1 MRIFISKKRAVGLM
15 AVALMMG
22 WGAQSHACTNLIAG
36 KKATVDGSTMIT
48 YAADSHT
55 LFGFLDYYPA
65 ADHKAGDMR
74 KVYDWDTGKYLSEIP
89 EVAHTY
95 KVVGNI
101 NEHQVTIAESTWGG
115 RHECEDTTGK
125 VDYGSLIYI
134 GLQRAKTA
142 REAIKVMTDLVA
154 QWGYCSEGESFSIGD
169 PNEVWVLE
177 MIGKGGKEKGAV
189 WVAIR
194 IPDDCISAHANQ
206 ARIHKIPFKDKE
218 NCMYSKDVVS
228 FARKMGW
235 FNGKD
240 EDFDFS
246 LTYCPPD
253 YGTLRGCDARAW
265 SFFNKYAAGMDRY
278 LPYLEGKKGA
288 EIMPLYVK
296 PDRLL
301 SVRNMQDM
309 MRDHFEGTPYDMT
322 QDPGAKNYL
331 MPETGD
337 NQNISTQGTPF
348 EGATINVVVDS
359 VTYCHERAIATQ
371 QTGFVFCTQ
380 MRSWLPDPVGGIIW
394 FGVDDANTAVFVPM
408 YCCINEVPE
417 SYREGKGDLYTFD
430 FDAAFWVNNLIAN
443 QCYHRY
449 SQMIPD
455 VRRVQQGIEDA
466 FQAQQ
471 PQVEAKALAIYKN
484 NPADAVEFLTNYSVN
499 SAQATTRKYQDLAK
513 YLFVKFLD
521 GNIKKEKDGKFERN
535 PYGNPVS
542 PKYGGYT
549 QDYFETIVK
558 GSGDYLRVK
567 EIEK

>member
-1 MRIFISKKRAVGLM
+1 MSIFISKKRALGLL

-265 SFFNKYAAGMDRY
+265 SFFNKYPAGMDRY

-322 QDPGAKNYL
+322 QDPGAKNYFGVPYRYRP
-331 MPETGD
+331 ME
-337 NQNISTQGTPF
+337 F
-348 EGATINVVVDS
+348 VVDS

>member
-1 MRIFISKKRAVGLM
+1 MKLQFSKMRAVGLM
-15 AVALMMG
+15 AAAALVMG

-36 KKATVDGSTMIT
+36 KKATIDGSTMIT

-55 LFGFLDYYPA
+55 LFGFLDFYPA
-65 ADHKAGDMR
+65 ADHKPGDVR
-74 KVYDWDTGKYLSEIP
+74 KIIDWDTGKYLGDIP

-101 NEHQVTIAESTWGG
+101 NEHQVTVAESTWGG
-115 RHECEDTTGK
+115 RHECEDTTGRI
-125 VDYGSLIYI
+125 DYGSLIYI
-134 GLQRAKTA
+134 ALQRSKTA
-142 REAIKVMTDLVA
+142 REALKVMTDLVV
-154 QWGYCSEGESFSIGD
+154 QYGYCSEGESFSVGD

-194 IPDDCISAHANQ
+194 IPDDCISGHANQ

-246 LTYCPPD
+246 NTYCPAD

-265 SFFNKYAAGMDRY
+265 SFFNRYKAGMDRY

-296 PDRLL
+296 PDKLV
-301 SVRNMQDM
+301 SVRDMQNM

-322 QDPGAKNYL
+322 QDPGAKNY
-331 MPETGD
+331 
-337 NQNISTQGTPF
+337 F
-348 EGATINVVVDS
+348 NVPYRYRPMEFKVDS
-359 VTYCHERAIATQ
+359 VTYSHERAIATQ

-380 MRSWLPDPVGGIIW
+380 MRSWLPDAIGGIIW

-408 YCCINEVPE
+408 YCCINEVPD

-471 PQVEAKALAIYKN
+471 PQVEAKAAAIYKN
-484 NPADAVEFLTNYSVN
+484 NPADAIEFLTNYSVN
-499 SAQATTRKYQDLAK
+499 SAQDATHKYQDLAK

-535 PYGNPVS
+535 PYGNPVQ
-542 PKYGGYT
+542 PKFGGYT

-567 EIEK
+567 EVEK

>member
-1 MRIFISKKRAVGLM
+1 MKLQFSKMRAVGLM
-15 AVALMMG
+15 AAAALVMG
-22 WGAQSHACTNLIAG
+22 WGAQSQACTNLIAG
-36 KKATVDGSTMIT
+36 KKATIDGSTMIT

-55 LFGFLDYYPA
+55 LFGFLDFYPA
-65 ADHKAGDMR
+65 TDHKPGDVR
-74 KVYDWDTGKYLSEIP
+74 KIIDWDTGKYLGDIP

-101 NEHQVTIAESTWGG
+101 NEHQVTVAESTWGG
-115 RHECEDTTGK
+115 RHECEDTTGRI
-125 VDYGSLIYI
+125 DYGSLIYI
-134 GLQRAKTA
+134 ALQRSKTA
-142 REAIKVMTDLVA
+142 REALKVMTDLVA
-154 QWGYCSEGESFSIGD
+154 QYGYCSEGESFSVGD

-194 IPDDCISAHANQ
+194 IPDDCISGHANQ

-246 LTYCPPD
+246 NTYCPAD

-265 SFFNKYAAGMDRY
+265 SFFNRYKAGMDRY

-296 PDRLL
+296 PDKLV
-301 SVRNMQDM
+301 SVRDMQNM

-322 QDPGAKNYL
+322 QDPGAKNY
-331 MPETGD
+331 
-337 NQNISTQGTPF
+337 F
-348 EGATINVVVDS
+348 NVPYRYRPMEFKVDS
-359 VTYCHERAIATQ
+359 VTYSHERAIATQ

-380 MRSWLPDPVGGIIW
+380 MRSWLPDAIGGIIW
-394 FGVDDANTAVFVPM
+394 FGVDDANTAVFVPR
-408 YCCINEVPE
+408 YCCINEVPD

-471 PQVEAKALAIYKN
+471 PQVEAKAAAIYKN
-484 NPADAVEFLTNYSVN
+484 NPADAIEFLTNYSVN
-499 SAQATTRKYQDLAK
+499 SAQDATHKYQDLAK

-535 PYGNPVS
+535 PYGNPVQ
-542 PKYGGYT
+542 PKFGGYT

-567 EIEK
+567 EVEK

>member
-1 MRIFISKKRAVGLM
+1 MKLQFSKMRAVGLM
-15 AVALMMG
+15 AAAALVMG
-22 WGAQSHACTNLIAG
+22 WGAQSQACTNLIAG
-36 KKATVDGSTMIT
+36 KKATIDGSTMIT

-55 LFGFLDYYPA
+55 LFGFLDFYPA
-65 ADHKAGDMR
+65 ADHKPGDVR
-74 KVYDWDTGKYLSEIP
+74 KIIDWDTGKYLGDIP

-101 NEHQVTIAESTWGG
+101 NEHQVTVAESTWGG
-115 RHECEDTTGK
+115 RHECEDTTGRI
-125 VDYGSLIYI
+125 DYGSLIYI
-134 GLQRAKTA
+134 ALQRSKTA
-142 REAIKVMTDLVA
+142 REALKVMTDLVA
-154 QWGYCSEGESFSIGD
+154 QYGYCSEGESFSVGD

-194 IPDDCISAHANQ
+194 IPDDCISGHANQ

-246 LTYCPPD
+246 NTYCPAD

-265 SFFNKYAAGMDRY
+265 SFFNRYKAGMDRY

-296 PDRLL
+296 PDKLV
-301 SVRNMQDM
+301 SVRDMQNM

-322 QDPGAKNYL
+322 QDPGAKNY
-331 MPETGD
+331 
-337 NQNISTQGTPF
+337 F
-348 EGATINVVVDS
+348 NVPYRYRPMEFKVDS
-359 VTYCHERAIATQ
+359 VTYSHERAIATQ

-380 MRSWLPDPVGGIIW
+380 MRSWLPDAIGGIIW

-408 YCCINEVPE
+408 YCCINEVPD

-471 PQVEAKALAIYKN
+471 PQVEAKAAAIYKN
-484 NPADAVEFLTNYSVN
+484 NPADAIEFLTNYSVN
-499 SAQATTRKYQDLAK
+499 SAQDATHKYQDLAK

-535 PYGNPVS
+535 PYGNPVQ
-542 PKYGGYT
+542 PKFGGYT

-567 EIEK
+567 EVEK

>member
-1 MRIFISKKRAVGLM
+1 MKHLLSKTRALGLM
-15 AVALMMG
+15 AVAALVMG

-36 KKATVDGSTMIT
+36 KKATVDGSTLIT

-55 LFGFLDYYPA
+55 LYGFLDYYPA

-74 KVYDWDTGKYLSEIP
+74 KIYDWDTGKYWGEIP

-101 NEHQVTIAESTWGG
+101 NEHQVTVAESTWGG
-115 RHECEDTTGK
+115 REELHDTTALI
-125 VDYGSLIYI
+125 DYGSLMYLA
-134 GLQRAKTA
+134 LQRSKTA

-154 QWGYCSEGESFSIGD
+154 QYGYNSEGESFSIGD
-169 PNEVWVLE
+169 PNEVWVME

-194 IPDDCISAHANQ
+194 IPDDCISGHANQ

-218 NCMYSKDVVS
+218 NCIYSKDVVS
-228 FARKMGW
+228 FARKMGLY
-235 FNGKD
+235 NGKD

-246 LTYCPPD
+246 RTYCPAD

-265 SFFNKYAAGMDRY
+265 AFFNKYKSGMDRY

-296 PDRLL
+296 PDGKVSL
-301 SVRNMQDM
+301 RNVQDM

-322 QDPGAKNYL
+322 QDPGAKNYYGVPYRYRP
-331 MPETGD
+331 ME
-337 NQNISTQGTPF
+337 F
-348 EGATINVVVDS
+348 KVDS
-359 VTYCHERAIATQ
+359 VTYSHERAIATQ
-371 QTGFVFCTQ
+371 QTGFVFTSQ

-394 FGVDDANTAVFVPM
+394 FGVDDANTAVFNPM
-408 YCCINEVPE
+408 YCCMNEVPE
-417 SYREGKGDLYTFD
+417 SYREGNGDLYNFS

-455 VRRVQQGIEDA
+455 VRRVQKGLEDS
-466 FQAQQ
+466 FEAQQ

-484 NPADAVEFLTNYSVN
+484 NPAEAVEFLTNYSVN
-499 SAQATTRKYQDLAK
+499 TAQESTRQYQELAK

-535 PYGNPVS
+535 KWGSPVQ
-542 PKYGGYT
+542 PKFGGYT
-549 QDYFETIVK
+549 QDYFNTIVK

-567 EIEK
+567 EVEK

>member
-1 MRIFISKKRAVGLM
+1 MKLQFSKMRAVGLM
-15 AVALMMG
+15 AAAALVMG
-22 WGAQSHACTNLIAG
+22 WGAQSQACTNLIAG
-36 KKATVDGSTMIT
+36 KKATIDGSTMIT

-55 LFGFLDYYPA
+55 LFGFLDFYPA
-65 ADHKAGDMR
+65 ADHKPGDVR
-74 KVYDWDTGKYLSEIP
+74 KIIDWDTGKYLGDIP

-101 NEHQVTIAESTWGG
+101 NEHQVTVAESTWGG
-115 RHECEDTTGK
+115 RHECEDTTGRI
-125 VDYGSLIYI
+125 DYGSLIYI
-134 GLQRAKTA
+134 ALQRSKTT
-142 REAIKVMTDLVA
+142 REALKVMTDLVA
-154 QWGYCSEGESFSIGD
+154 QYGYCSEGESFSVGD

-194 IPDDCISAHANQ
+194 IPDDCISGHANQ

-246 LTYCPPD
+246 NTYCPAD

-265 SFFNKYAAGMDRY
+265 SFFNRYKAGMDRY

-296 PDRLL
+296 PDKLV
-301 SVRNMQDM
+301 SVRDMQNM

-322 QDPGAKNYL
+322 QDPGAKNY
-331 MPETGD
+331 
-337 NQNISTQGTPF
+337 F
-348 EGATINVVVDS
+348 NVPYRYRPMEFKVDS
-359 VTYCHERAIATQ
+359 VTYSHERAIATQ

-380 MRSWLPDPVGGIIW
+380 MRSWLPDAIGGIIW

-408 YCCINEVPE
+408 YCCINEVPD

-471 PQVEAKALAIYKN
+471 PQVEAKAAAIYKN
-484 NPADAVEFLTNYSVN
+484 NPADAIEFLTNYSVN
-499 SAQATTRKYQDLAK
+499 SAQDATHKYQDLAK

-535 PYGNPVS
+535 PYGNPVQ
-542 PKYGGYT
+542 PKFGGYT

-567 EIEK
+567 EVEK

>member
-1 MRIFISKKRAVGLM
+1 MRIFISKKRALGLL

-265 SFFNKYAAGMDRY
+265 SFFNKYTAGMDRY

-301 SVRNMQDM
+301 SVRNMQNM

-322 QDPGAKNYL
+322 QDPGAKNYFGVPYRYRP
-331 MPETGD
+331 ME
-337 NQNISTQGTPF
+337 F
-348 EGATINVVVDS
+348 VVDS

>member
-1 MRIFISKKRAVGLM
+1 MKPIFFKMRAVGLM
-15 AVALMMG
+15 AAAVLVMG
-22 WGAQSHACTNLIAG
+22 WGVKSHACTNLIAG

-55 LFGFLDYYPA
+55 LYGFLEYYPA

-74 KVYDWDTGKYLSEIP
+74 KIIDWDTGKYLGEIP
-89 EVAHTY
+89 EVPHTY

-101 NEHQVTIAESTWGG
+101 NEHQVTVAESTWGG
-115 RHECEDTTGK
+115 RHECEDTTGR
-125 VDYGSLIYI
+125 VDYGSLIYLA
-134 GLQRAKTA
+134 LQRAKTA

-154 QWGYCSEGESFSIGD
+154 EYGYCSEGESFSIGD

-177 MIGKGGKEKGAV
+177 MIGKGGKSKGAV

-194 IPDDCISAHANQ
+194 IPDDCISGHANQ
-206 ARIHKIPFKDKE
+206 ARIHKIPFKDKA
-218 NCMYSKDVVS
+218 NCLYSKDVVS
-228 FARKMGW
+228 FARSMGW

-246 LTYCPPD
+246 LTYCPAD

-265 SFFNKYAAGMDRY
+265 SFFNRFKAGMDRY

-296 PDRLL
+296 PDKLV
-301 SVRNMQDM
+301 SVRDMQNM

-322 QDPGAKNYL
+322 QDPGAKNYFDVPYRYRP
-331 MPETGD
+331 ME
-337 NQNISTQGTPF
+337 F
-348 EGATINVVVDS
+348 KVDS
-359 VTYCHERAIATQ
+359 VTYSHERAIATQ

-408 YCCINEVPE
+408 YCCINEVPDCF
-417 SYREGKGDLYTFD
+417 REGKGDLYNFD

-455 VRRVQQGIEDA
+455 VRKVQKGIEDA
-466 FQAQQ
+466 FEVQQ
-471 PQVEAKALAIYKN
+471 PQVEAKAIAIHKN

-499 SAQATTRKYQDLAK
+499 SSQDYLHKYQQLAQ

-521 GNIKKEKDGKFERN
+521 GNIKKEKDGQFERN
-535 PYGNPVS
+535 PYGNPVQ
-542 PKYGGYT
+542 PKFGGYT

-558 GSGDYLRVK
+558 GSGDYLLVK
-567 EIEK
+567 EVEK

>member
-1 MRIFISKKRAVGLM
+1 MRIFISKKRALGLL

-177 MIGKGGKEKGAV
+177 MIGKGGNEKGAV

-322 QDPGAKNYL
+322 QDPGAKNYFGVPYRYRP
-331 MPETGD
+331 ME
-337 NQNISTQGTPF
+337 F
-348 EGATINVVVDS
+348 VVDS

-484 NPADAVEFLTNYSVN
+484 NPADAMEFLTNYSVN

>member
-1 MRIFISKKRAVGLM
+1 MKHSARKSTAMGIIA
-15 AVALMMG
+15 AVAMIVG
-22 WGAQSHACTNLIAG
+22 WGTMTSHACTNLIVG
-36 KKATVDGSTMIT
+36 KKASADGSTIIS

-55 LFGFLDYYPA
+55 LYGFLDFYPA
-65 ADHKAGDMR
+65 ADHKPGEMR
-74 KVYDWDTGKYLSEIP
+74 KIYDWDTGAYWGEIP

-101 NEHQVTIAESTWGG
+101 NEHQVTVAESTWGG
-115 RHECEDTTGK
+115 REELHDTTALI
-125 VDYGSLIYI
+125 DYGSLMYLA
-134 GLQRAKTA
+134 LQRSKTA

-154 QWGYCSEGESFSIGD
+154 QYGYNSEGESFSIGD
-169 PNEVWVLE
+169 PNEVWVME

-228 FARKMGW
+228 FARKMGLY
-235 FNGKD
+235 NGKD

-246 LTYCPPD
+246 LTYCPAD

-265 SFFNKYAAGMDRY
+265 AFLNKYKAGMDRY

-296 PDRLL
+296 PDRKVSL
-301 SVRNMQDM
+301 RNVQDM

-322 QDPGAKNYL
+322 QDPGAKNYFDVPYRYRP
-331 MPETGD
+331 ME
-337 NQNISTQGTPF
+337 F
-348 EGATINVVVDS
+348 KVDG
-359 VTYCHERAIATQ
+359 VTYSHERAIATQ
-371 QTGFVFCTQ
+371 QTGFVFTSQ
-380 MRSWLPDPVGGIIW
+380 MRSWLPNPVGGIIW
-394 FGVDDANTAVFVPM
+394 FGVDDANTAVFNPM

-417 SYREGKGDLYTFD
+417 SYREGNGDLYNFT

-455 VRRVQQGIEDA
+455 VRKVQKGLEDS
-466 FQAQQ
+466 FEAQQ

-499 SAQATTRKYQDLAK
+499 TAQESTRQYQELAK

-535 PYGNPVS
+535 KWGNPVS
-542 PKYGGYT
+542 PKFGGYT
-549 QDYFETIVK
+549 QDYFNTIVK
-558 GSGDYLRVK
+558 ESGDYLRVK
-567 EIEK
+567 EVEK

>member
-1 MRIFISKKRAVGLM
+1 MRIFISKKRALGLL

-177 MIGKGGKEKGAV
+177 MIGKGGNEKGAV

-322 QDPGAKNYL
+322 QDPGAKNYFGVPYRYRP
-331 MPETGD
+331 ME
-337 NQNISTQGTPF
+337 F
-348 EGATINVVVDS
+348 VVDS

>member
-1 MRIFISKKRAVGLM
+1 MRAVGLM
-15 AVALMMG
+15 AAAALVMG

-36 KKATVDGSTMIT
+36 KKATIDGSTMIT

-55 LFGFLDYYPA
+55 LFGFLDFYPA
-65 ADHKAGDMR
+65 ADHKPGDVR
-74 KVYDWDTGKYLSEIP
+74 KIIDWDTGKYLGDIP

-101 NEHQVTIAESTWGG
+101 NEHQVTVAESTWGG
-115 RHECEDTTGK
+115 RHECEDTTGRI
-125 VDYGSLIYI
+125 DYGSLIYI
-134 GLQRAKTA
+134 ALQRSKTA
-142 REAIKVMTDLVA
+142 REALKVMTDLVA
-154 QWGYCSEGESFSIGD
+154 QYGYCSEGESFSVGD
-169 PNEVWVLE
+169 PDEVWVLE

-194 IPDDCISAHANQ
+194 IPDDCISGHANQ

-246 LTYCPPD
+246 NTYCPAD

-265 SFFNKYAAGMDRY
+265 SFFNRYKAGMDRY

-296 PDRLL
+296 PDKLV
-301 SVRNMQDM
+301 SVRDMQNM

-322 QDPGAKNYL
+322 QDPGAKNY
-331 MPETGD
+331 
-337 NQNISTQGTPF
+337 F
-348 EGATINVVVDS
+348 NVPYRYRPMEFKVDS
-359 VTYCHERAIATQ
+359 VTYSHERAIATQ

-380 MRSWLPDPVGGIIW
+380 MRSWLPDAIGGIIW

-408 YCCINEVPE
+408 YCCINEVPD

-443 QCYHRY
+443 QSYHRY

-471 PQVEAKALAIYKN
+471 PQVEAKAAAIYKN
-484 NPADAVEFLTNYSVN
+484 NPADAIEFLTNYSVN
-499 SAQATTRKYQDLAK
+499 SAQDATHKYQDLAK

-535 PYGNPVS
+535 PYGNPVQ
-542 PKYGGYT
+542 PKFGGYT

-567 EIEK
+567 EVEK

>member
-1 MRIFISKKRAVGLM
+1 MKLQFSKMRAVVLM
-15 AVALMMG
+15 AAAALVMG

-36 KKATVDGSTMIT
+36 KKATIDGSTMIT

-55 LFGFLDYYPA
+55 LFGFLDFYPA
-65 ADHKAGDMR
+65 TDHKPGDVR
-74 KVYDWDTGKYLSEIP
+74 KIIDWDTGKYLGDIP

-101 NEHQVTIAESTWGG
+101 NEHQVTVAESTWGG
-115 RHECEDTTGK
+115 RHECEDTTGRI
-125 VDYGSLIYI
+125 DYGSLIYI
-134 GLQRAKTA
+134 ALQRSKTA
-142 REAIKVMTDLVA
+142 REALKVMTDLVA
-154 QWGYCSEGESFSIGD
+154 QYGYCSEGESFSVGD

-194 IPDDCISAHANQ
+194 IPDDCISGHANQ

-246 LTYCPPD
+246 NTYCPAD

-265 SFFNKYAAGMDRY
+265 SFFNRYKAGMDRY

-296 PDRLL
+296 PDKLV
-301 SVRNMQDM
+301 SVRDMQNM

-322 QDPGAKNYL
+322 QDPGAKNY
-331 MPETGD
+331 
-337 NQNISTQGTPF
+337 F
-348 EGATINVVVDS
+348 NVPYRYRPMEFKVDS
-359 VTYCHERAIATQ
+359 VTYSHERAIATQ

-380 MRSWLPDPVGGIIW
+380 MRSWLPDAIGGIIW

-408 YCCINEVPE
+408 YCCINEVPD

-471 PQVEAKALAIYKN
+471 PQVEAKAAAIYKN
-484 NPADAVEFLTNYSVN
+484 NPADAIEFLTNYSVN
-499 SAQATTRKYQDLAK
+499 SAQDATHKYQDLAK

-535 PYGNPVS
+535 PYGNPVQ
-542 PKYGGYT
+542 PKFGGYT

-567 EIEK
+567 EVEK

>member
-1 MRIFISKKRAVGLM
+1 MKLRFSKMRAVGLM
-15 AVALMMG
+15 AAAALVMG
-22 WGAQSHACTNLIAG
+22 WGAQSQACTNLIAG
-36 KKATVDGSTMIT
+36 KKATIDGSTMIT

-55 LFGFLDYYPA
+55 LFGFLDFYPA
-65 ADHKAGDMR
+65 ADHKPGDVR
-74 KVYDWDTGKYLSEIP
+74 KIIDWDTGKYLGDIP

-101 NEHQVTIAESTWGG
+101 NEHQVTVAESTWGG
-115 RHECEDTTGK
+115 RHECEDTTGRI
-125 VDYGSLIYI
+125 DYGSLIYI
-134 GLQRAKTA
+134 ALQRSKTA
-142 REAIKVMTDLVA
+142 REALKVMTDLVA
-154 QWGYCSEGESFSIGD
+154 QYGYCSEGESFSVGD
-169 PNEVWVLE
+169 SNEVWVLE

-194 IPDDCISAHANQ
+194 IPDDCISGHANQ

-246 LTYCPPD
+246 NTYCPAD

-265 SFFNKYAAGMDRY
+265 SFFNRYKAGMDRY

-296 PDRLL
+296 PDKLV
-301 SVRNMQDM
+301 SVRDMQNM

-322 QDPGAKNYL
+322 QDPGAKNY
-331 MPETGD
+331 
-337 NQNISTQGTPF
+337 F
-348 EGATINVVVDS
+348 NVPYRYRPMEFKVDS
-359 VTYCHERAIATQ
+359 VTYSHERAIATQ

-380 MRSWLPDPVGGIIW
+380 MRSWLPDAIGGIIW

-408 YCCINEVPE
+408 YCCINEVPD

-471 PQVEAKALAIYKN
+471 PQVEAKAAAIYKN
-484 NPADAVEFLTNYSVN
+484 NPADAIEFLTNYSVN
-499 SAQATTRKYQDLAK
+499 SAQDATHKYQDLAK

-535 PYGNPVS
+535 PYGNPVQ
-542 PKYGGYT
+542 PKFGGYT

-567 EIEK
+567 EVEK

>member
-1 MRIFISKKRAVGLM
+1 MKHLLSKNRALGLM
-15 AVALMMG
+15 AVAALVMG

-74 KVYDWDTGKYLSEIP
+74 KIYDWDTGKYLGEIP
-89 EVAHTY
+89 EIAHTY

-101 NEHQVTIAESTWGG
+101 NEHQVTVAESTWGG
-115 RHECEDTTGK
+115 RHECEDTTGRI
-125 VDYGSLIYI
+125 DYGSLIYI
-134 GLQRAKTA
+134 ALQRSKTA
-142 REAIKVMTDLVA
+142 REAIKVMTDLAA
-154 QWGYCSEGESFSIGD
+154 QYGYCSEGESFSIGD

-206 ARIHKIPFKDKE
+206 ARIHKIPFKDKN
-218 NCMYSKDVVS
+218 NCLYSKDVVS

-246 LTYCPPD
+246 VTYCPPD

-265 SFFNKYAAGMDRY
+265 SFFNKYKAGMDRY

-288 EIMPLYVK
+288 EVMPLYVK

-322 QDPGAKNYL
+322 QDPGAKNYFGVPYRYRP
-331 MPETGD
+331 ME
-337 NQNISTQGTPF
+337 F
-348 EGATINVVVDS
+348 KVDS

-408 YCCINEVPE
+408 YCCINEVPDCF
-417 SYREGKGDLYTFD
+417 REGKGDLYTFD

-455 VRRVQQGIEDA
+455 VRRVQKGLEDA
-466 FQAQQ
+466 FEAQQ
-471 PQVEAKALAIYKN
+471 PQVEAKAAAIYKN
-484 NPADAVEFLTNYSVN
+484 NPAEAVEFLTNYSVN
-499 SAQATTRKYQDLAK
+499 SSQDYLHKYQKLAQ

-535 PYGNPVS
+535 AWGNPVS
-542 PKYGGYT
+542 PNYGGYT

-567 EIEK
+567 EVEK

>member
-1 MRIFISKKRAVGLM
+1 MKHYFSKLRALSLM
-15 AVALMMG
+15 ALVALTLG
-22 WGAQSHACTNLIAG
+22 WSAHTHACTNLIAG
-36 KKATVDGSTMIT
+36 KKATVDGSTLIT

-55 LFGFLDYYPA
+55 LFGFLEFIPA
-65 ADHKAGDMR
+65 ADHKAGEMR
-74 KVYDWDTGKYLSEIP
+74 KITDWDTGKNLGEIP
-89 EVAHTY
+89 EVSHTY

-101 NEHQVTIAESTWGG
+101 NEHQVTVAESTWGG
-115 RHECEDTTGK
+115 RHECADTTGRSI
-125 VDYGSLIYI
+125 VDYGSLMYI
-134 GLQRAKTA
+134 ALQRSKTA
-142 REAIKVMTDLVA
+142 REAIAVMTDLVA
-154 QWGYCSEGESFSIGD
+154 KYGYASEGESFSIGD

-177 MIGKGGKEKGAV
+177 MIGKGSAEKGAV

-194 IPDDCISAHANQ
+194 IPDDCISGHANQ
-206 ARIHKIPFKDKE
+206 ARIHKIPFKDKA
-218 NCMYSKDVVS
+218 NCLYSKDVVS

-235 FNGKD
+235 FSGKD

-246 LTYCPPD
+246 LTYCPAD

-265 SFFNKYAAGMDRY
+265 SFFNRYATGMDRY

-296 PDRLL
+296 PSKLV
-301 SVRNMQDM
+301 SVRDMQNM

-322 QDPGAKNYL
+322 QDPGAKNYYGVPYRYRP
-331 MPETGD
+331 ME
-337 NQNISTQGTPF
+337 F
-348 EGATINVVVDS
+348 KVDG
-359 VTYCHERAIATQ
+359 VTYSHERAIATQ

-380 MRSWLPDPVGGIIW
+380 MRSWLPDAVGGIIW

-417 SYREGKGDLYTFD
+417 CFSEGKGDLYNFD

-455 VRRVQQGIEDA
+455 VRRVQQGLEDA
-466 FQAQQ
+466 FATQQ
-471 PQVEAKALAIYKN
+471 PQVEAKALAIHNSK
-484 NPADAVEFLTNYSVN
+484 PGDAVEFLTNYSLN
-499 SAQATTRKYQDLAK
+499 SAQDYLHKYQDLAK

-521 GNIKKEKDGKFERN
+521 GNIKKEKDGQFERN
-535 PYGNPVS
+535 AYGNPVS
-542 PKYGGYT
+542 PQFGGYT

-567 EIEK
+567 EVEK

>member
-1 MRIFISKKRAVGLM
+1 MRAVGLM
-15 AVALMMG
+15 AAAALVMG
-22 WGAQSHACTNLIAG
+22 WGAQSQACTNLIAG
-36 KKATVDGSTMIT
+36 KKATIDGSTMIT

-55 LFGFLDYYPA
+55 LFGFLDFYPA
-65 ADHKAGDMR
+65 ADHKPGDVR
-74 KVYDWDTGKYLSEIP
+74 KIIDWDTGKYLGDIP

-101 NEHQVTIAESTWGG
+101 NEHQVTVAESTWGG
-115 RHECEDTTGK
+115 RHECEDTTGRI
-125 VDYGSLIYI
+125 DYGSLIYI
-134 GLQRAKTA
+134 ALQRSKTA
-142 REAIKVMTDLVA
+142 REALKVMTDLVA
-154 QWGYCSEGESFSIGD
+154 QYGYCSEGESFSVGD

-194 IPDDCISAHANQ
+194 IPDDCISGHANQ

-246 LTYCPPD
+246 NTYCPAD

-265 SFFNKYAAGMDRY
+265 SFFNRYKAGMDRY

-296 PDRLL
+296 PDKLV
-301 SVRNMQDM
+301 SVRDMQNM

-322 QDPGAKNYL
+322 QDPGAKNY
-331 MPETGD
+331 
-337 NQNISTQGTPF
+337 F
-348 EGATINVVVDS
+348 NVPYRYRPMEFKVDS
-359 VTYCHERAIATQ
+359 VTYSHERAIATQ

-380 MRSWLPDPVGGIIW
+380 MRSWLPDAIGGIIW

-408 YCCINEVPE
+408 YCCINEVPD

-471 PQVEAKALAIYKN
+471 PQVEAKAAAIYKN
-484 NPADAVEFLTNYSVN
+484 NPADAIEFLTNYSVN
-499 SAQATTRKYQDLAK
+499 SAQDATHKYQDLAK

-535 PYGNPVS
+535 PYGNPVQ
-542 PKYGGYT
+542 PKFGGYT

-567 EIEK
+567 EVEK

>member
-1 MRIFISKKRAVGLM
+1 MKPILLKMRAVGLM
-15 AVALMMG
+15 AAAVLVMG
-22 WGAQSHACTNLIAG
+22 WGVKSHACTNLIAG

-55 LFGFLDYYPA
+55 LYGFLDFYPA
-65 ADHKAGDMR
+65 ADHKPGDMR
-74 KVYDWDTGKYLSEIP
+74 KIIDWDSGKYLGDIP

-101 NEHQVTIAESTWGG
+101 NEHQLTVAESTWGG
-115 RHECEDTTGK
+115 RHECEDTTGR
-125 VDYGSLIYI
+125 VDYGSLIYLA
-134 GLQRAKTA
+134 LQRAKTA

-154 QWGYCSEGESFSIGD
+154 EYGYCSEGESFSIGD

-206 ARIHKIPFKDKE
+206 ARIHKIPFKDKA
-218 NCMYSKDVVS
+218 NCLYSKDVVS

-246 LTYCPPD
+246 LTYCPAD

-265 SFFNKYAAGMDRY
+265 SFFNRFKAGMDRY

-296 PDRLL
+296 PDKLV
-301 SVRNMQDM
+301 SVRDMQNM

-322 QDPGAKNYL
+322 QDPGAKNY
-331 MPETGD
+331 
-337 NQNISTQGTPF
+337 F
-348 EGATINVVVDS
+348 NVPYRYRPMEFKVDS
-359 VTYCHERAIATQ
+359 VTYSHERAIATQ

-417 SYREGKGDLYTFD
+417 SYREGKGDLYNFD

-466 FQAQQ
+466 FAAQQ
-471 PQVEAKALAIYKN
+471 PQVEAKANAIYKT
-484 NPADAVEFLTNYSVN
+484 NPAGAVEFLTNYSLN
-499 SAQATTRKYQDLAK
+499 SAQETTRKYQDLAK

-521 GNIKKEKDGKFERN
+521 GNIKKEKDGQFERN
-535 PYGNPVS
+535 AWGNPVQ
-542 PKYGGYT
+542 PKFGGYT

-567 EIEK
+567 EVEK